1 MRFGEVDGDEKICD
15 RGDREPSR
23 VRERM
28 ETDALTEEGTGEGS
42 CSLSAISPSVH
53 VDEGVRD
60 DGRVHETGADG
71 ERVRGRAEIEEAVAR
86 S

>member
-1 MRFGEVDGDEKICD
+1 MRFGEVDGDEKICE

-28 ETDALTEEGTGEGS
+28 ETDAEEGTGEGS

-60 DGRVHETGADG
+60 DGRVHEIGADG
-71 ERVRGRAEIEEAVAR
+71 ERVKGRAEIEEAIAR